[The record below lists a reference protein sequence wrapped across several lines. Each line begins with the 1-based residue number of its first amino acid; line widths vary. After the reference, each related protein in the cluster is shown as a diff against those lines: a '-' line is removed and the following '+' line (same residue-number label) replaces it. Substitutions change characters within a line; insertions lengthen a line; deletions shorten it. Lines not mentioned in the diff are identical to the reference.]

1 MLGYR
6 LTLGEGGP
14 LLIMYWDSHELLYA
28 YASRPDAQHR
38 PAWTRFNQR
47 ARKAPGAVG
56 IWHETFQVAVA
67 ESIYAGMPVSGLAK
81 ATGASRSVVGA
92 SGRRSAIGP
101 AGTGVAA

>member
-67 ESIYAGMPVSGLAK
+67 ESIYAGHAGQRA
-81 ATGASRSVVGA
+81 GQGD
-92 SGRRSAIGP
+92 GRR
-101 AGTGVAA
+101 AGGSSG